1 MRYFI
6 QLSYN
11 GSAFHGWQIQNNAPS
26 VQETIEQALCTALR
40 LDTVAV
46 TGAGRTDTGVHASD
60 YYAHFEVKAE
70 LPMVPTALTK
80 SLNGIL
86 PDEIAIARIFP
97 VAPDM
102 HARFSAITRSYAY
115 RLYREKNPFLRGRAF
130 HFHKVLNLQK
140 MQAACQ
146 ILFEYEDFACFA
158 KSNHGA
164 STTLCTIYQA
174 HWEQQGNELIFRITA
189 NRFLRNMVRAI
200 VGTLLEVGLE
210 KITLSDFR
218 NIIET
223 KDRRKAGFSVP
234 PEGLYLTQIT
244 YPKNF
249 DQHANTFNTSA

>member
-1 MRYFI
+1 MA
-6 QLSYN
+6 YN

-26 VQETIEQALCTALR
+26 VQETLEQALGTALR
-40 LDTVAV
+40 LEAIAV
-46 TGAGRTDTGVHASD
+46 VGAGRTDTGVHASD
-60 YYAHFEVKAE
+60 YYAHFEIENE
-70 LPMVPTALTK
+70 LPITPAALTK

-97 VAPDM
+97 VASDM

-115 RLYREKNPFLRGRAF
+115 RLYSEKNPFLRGRAF

-140 MQAACQ
+140 MQAASQ
-146 ILFEYEDFACFA
+146 LLFEYEDFACFA

-164 STTLCTIYQA
+164 ATTLCTIYQA
-174 HWEQQGNELIFRITA
+174 HWEQQGKELTFRITA

-200 VGTLLEVGLE
+200 VGTLIEVGLE
-210 KITLSDFR
+210 KITLADFR
-218 NIIET
+218 TIIET

-244 YPKNF
+244 YPNNF
-249 DQHANTFNTSA
+249 DQHTNTYNETA